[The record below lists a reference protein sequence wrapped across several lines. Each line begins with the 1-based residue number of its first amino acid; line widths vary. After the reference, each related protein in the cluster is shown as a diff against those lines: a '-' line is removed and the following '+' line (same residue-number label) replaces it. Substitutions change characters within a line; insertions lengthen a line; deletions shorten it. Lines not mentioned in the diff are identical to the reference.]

1 MLVDE
6 EFQIVPVDSTNTR
19 HVGAVF
25 RSVYGDDFP
34 VKDVY
39 EPDILRREISE
50 GRVTAAL
57 AFDQHGQPAGYVSMF
72 KNAPNPRLWEAGNM
86 VVDPAYKHSS
96 LSSLLAK
103 IYFNPA
109 IIGIA
114 DYDGI
119 FCEAVSHHYTTQ
131 IGAIKS
137 GMRDCALEL
146 SQLAGESF
154 KDHRTV
160 TPQRISCVMS
170 FLEISE
176 PTPAVY
182 VPAEY
187 TEIVHNLAQALKPR
201 TFLLADEALPVA
213 GLTVKE
219 DKYYAAAHTWKI
231 AVWEIG
237 ADWQT
242 YIDTLLSEA
251 ARKNI
256 ISLQITVNTA
266 LPCLGAAVSAMRER
280 GFFLGGLLPQWFGS
294 DGLLMQKVLDLEP
307 DYNQIKLYSKT
318 AKDLL
323 AFIRADREAVSR

>member
-1 MLVDE
+1 MVDE
-6 EFQIVPVDSTNTR
+6 GFQVVPVDSTNAR
-19 HVGAVF
+19 YVGTVF

-39 EPDILRREISE
+39 EPDILEREISA
-50 GRVTAAL
+50 GRVIAAL
-57 AFDQHGQPAGYVSMF
+57 AFDHQGHPAGYVSMF

-86 VVDPAYKHSS
+86 VVHPAYKHSS
-96 LSSLLAK
+96 LSSLLTK

-109 IIGIA
+109 VIGITN
-114 DYDGI
+114 YDGI
-119 FCEAVSHHYTTQ
+119 FCEAVCHHYATQ
-131 IGAIKS
+131 VGAIKS

-154 KDHRTV
+154 KNNQAAT
-160 TPQRISCVMS
+160 TQRISCVMS

-176 PTPAVY
+176 PATSGY

-187 TEIVHNLAQALKPR
+187 AEIVRNLAQSLKPR
-201 TFLLADEALPVA
+201 TFLLSDAPLPVA

-219 DKYYAAAHTWKI
+219 DKYYVAAQTWKI

-237 ADWQT
+237 TDWQAF
-242 YIDTLLSEA
+242 IDTLLDEA
-251 ARKNI
+251 ARRGV
-256 ISLQITVNTA
+256 ISLQVTINTS
-266 LPCLGAAVSAMRER
+266 LPSLGFAVSAMRQR

-294 DGLLMQKVLDLEP
+294 DGLLMQKVLGAEV
-307 DYNQIKLYSKT
+307 DYDRIKLYSQT

-323 AFIRADREAVSR
+323 AFIRADREAVSC